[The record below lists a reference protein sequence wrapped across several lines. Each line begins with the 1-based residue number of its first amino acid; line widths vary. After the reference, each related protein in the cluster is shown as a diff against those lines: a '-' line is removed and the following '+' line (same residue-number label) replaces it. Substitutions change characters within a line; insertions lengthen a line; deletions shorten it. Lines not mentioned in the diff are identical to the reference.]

1 MKAAIR
7 RALVAALLWAAS
19 GGAGDWEAQARALRP
34 RDTQAGQDAVL
45 DQLEQRARRALEA
58 IPRARTAAEADRQR
72 PLLRRRLEA
81 SLGWR
86 RLPWPPR
93 LKARTVG
100 VLARE
105 GYRLEKVV
113 FETLPGVEAPA
124 HLYLPA
130 NPPGPAPAILF
141 YTGHWWAESKA
152 HRDFQAF
159 AVNMARW
166 GFVVLIFDAFGQGE
180 RGISNRDHRRTE
192 ALLAGISQQGFA
204 EYESQCALR
213 YLLSRREVD
222 PARLGMT
229 GASGGGYNTWI
240 TAALD
245 DRIRAAVP
253 VVGTSEFYEQLAAA
267 RAHDWY
273 RANEHCHFP
282 AGLLAYANN
291 HEWAAMI
298 APRPLLIIAAARDAG
313 FPVAGVREVHD
324 YARRIYQSYG
334 AAARLGLFVDD
345 TAGHGYQQRKR
356 EAAYGWFLRWLM
368 GRGDGRAVAEPPTET
383 APPDAV
389 ELRCFPPGENRPAG
403 PGMIAA
409 VRRLAARPPRM
420 TSSLDSLLGARPR
433 LPSAPAVLG
442 PQRLQRLVLPGEE
455 ELSLPAFLLRPA
467 GEIRGLVIAV
477 DDRGKEAAAGD
488 AVLLGLLEEGW
499 ALAGVDPR
507 GLGELTLSKPGW
519 VFAVSLLLGEN
530 FVWRQ
535 AWDLNAARHVL
546 AGAPELA
553 GRPVGL
559 YARGHNASLAAV
571 YALAQ
576 NGAAWR
582 WWVLREGF
590 LTLWHFLERPA
601 SLEQSY
607 RLLSE
612 EEFRRSPVYDREI
625 PYFYIPFNGLAH
637 FDLPQLL
644 KRAGVPGLVADPI
657 DGDWKPLSEPEARRR
672 LPRGVEV
679 VTGAGADPQIRRRL
693 KEWNKNARRSSKL
706 S

>member
-1 MKAAIR
+1 MQRRMR
-7 RALVAALLWAAS
+7 RALAAAVLWAAS
-19 GGAGDWEAQARALRP
+19 GAAGDWRAQAGALRP
-34 RDTQAGQDAVL
+34 PDTQAGEKAVL
-45 DQLEQRARRALEA
+45 DQLERRARRALEA

-93 LKARTVG
+93 LEARTVG

-113 FETLPGVEAPA
+113 WQSLPGVRVPA

-130 NPPGPAPAILF
+130 ELRGPAPAILF

-159 AVNMARW
+159 ALNMARW

-180 RGISNRDHRRTE
+180 RGVSNRDHRRTE

-204 EYESQCALR
+204 EYESQCALQ
-213 YLLSRREVD
+213 YLLARREVD
-222 PARLGMT
+222 RRRIGMT

-245 DRIRAAVP
+245 DRIRVAVP

-282 AGLLAYANN
+282 AGLLGYANN

-298 APRPLLIIAAARDAG
+298 APRPLLMVAAAKDAG
-313 FPVAGVREVHD
+313 FPVAGVRQVHE
-324 YARRIYQSYG
+324 YARGIYESYG
-334 AAARLGLFVDD
+334 AAARLALFVDEA
-345 TAGHGYQQRKR
+345 AGHGYQQRKR

-368 GRGDGRAVAEPPTET
+368 ERGDGRAVAEPPTET
-383 APPDAV
+383 APPDAI
-389 ELRCFPPGENRPAG
+389 ELRCFPPGANQPAG

-409 VRRLAARPPRM
+409 VRRLIARPPRM
-420 TSSLDSLLGARPR
+420 THSLERLLGATPR
-433 LPSAPAVLG
+433 LPAARAALG

-455 ELSLPAFLLRPA
+455 DLGIPAFLLRPA

-477 DDRGKEAAAGD
+477 DDRGKEEAAADG
-488 AVLLGLLEEGW
+488 VLLDLLEQGW

-507 GLGELTLSKPGW
+507 GLGELAVSKPGW

-576 NGAAWR
+576 NGAGWR
-582 WWVLREGF
+582 WWVLRDGF
-590 LTLWHFLERPA
+590 LTLRHFVERPESLER
-601 SLEQSY
+601 SY

-625 PYFYIPFNGLAH
+625 PHFYVPFKGLAH
-637 FDLPQLL
+637 FDLPLL
-644 KRAGVPGLVADPI
+644 LGRMRARGLVADPI
-657 DGDWKPLSEPEARRR
+657 NGDWKPLSEREARRW
-672 LPRGVEV
+672 LPRAVEV
-679 VTGAGADPQIRRRL
+679 VTGAGAEDQIVRRL
-693 KEWNKNARRSSKL
+693 KEWNKSAGRPSKL
-706 S
+706 G